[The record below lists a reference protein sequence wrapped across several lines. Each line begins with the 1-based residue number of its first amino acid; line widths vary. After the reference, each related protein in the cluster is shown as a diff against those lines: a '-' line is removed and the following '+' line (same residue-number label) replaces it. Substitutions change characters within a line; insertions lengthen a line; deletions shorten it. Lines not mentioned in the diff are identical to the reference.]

1 MHAEPNRVTTRTF
14 IAHVEDKPGV
24 LNRIAS
30 LFRRRGYNIISL
42 TVGRTD
48 QAGVSRLTLVI
59 DADDDTARRIEANL
73 YKLVN
78 VLLVEEVTAAPALCR
93 ELALIKV
100 RADAASRPA
109 VLQVCEV
116 FRARVVDM
124 DAATLAIEIT
134 GTHDKVDGLVDV
146 LRAYDVVEMVRTGV
160 VAMTRGEPRARRPTP
175 QPQSQSPQSQPQP
188 QPQSPAPTQSAATSQ
203 EEPSWPESST
213 TATPISA

>member
-1 MHAEPNRVTTRTF
+1 MSPSTVKTHTI

-30 LFRRRGYNIISL
+30 LFRRRGFNIASL
-42 TVGRTD
+42 TVGRT
-48 QAGVSRLTLVI
+48 AAPGVSRLTLVI

-78 VLLVEEVTAAPALCR
+78 VLLVEDVTFSPSISR

-100 RADAASRPA
+100 RAGADTRPR

-116 FRARVVDM
+116 FGARVIDM
-124 DAATLAIEIT
+124 TAEMLTVEIS
-134 GTHDKVDGLVDV
+134 GTHDKIDDLVGV
-146 LRAYDVVEMVRTGV
+146 LGAYDLVEMVRTGV
-160 VAMTRGEPRARRPTP
+160 VAMTRGEPKSIP
-175 QPQSQSPQSQPQP
+175 QTQPEAQ
-188 QPQSPAPTQSAATSQ
+188 Q
-203 EEPSWPESST
+203 EQEPWQPESST

>member
-1 MHAEPNRVTTRTF
+1 MQPAPDQVTTRTF

-48 QAGVSRLTLVI
+48 KAGVSRLTLVL

-100 RADAASRPA
+100 RADAAGRPA

-124 DAATLAIEIT
+124 DPATLTLEIT

-160 VAMTRGEPRARRPTP
+160 VAMTRGEPRSRRPTP
-175 QPQSQSPQSQPQP
+175 QPQPRARAQPE
-188 QPQSPAPTQSAATSQ
+188 PQSPTQSTATEQ